1 MREHRS
7 AVETEII
14 ADGDRDRAPL
24 AVRRAA
30 WLLLGGLLA
39 GAGYLIAVRRDA
51 ILVDLANFAAWCF

>member
-7 AVETEII
+7 AVDTERI

-24 AVRRAA
+24 ALRRAA
-30 WLLLGGLLA
+30 RLLLALLMA